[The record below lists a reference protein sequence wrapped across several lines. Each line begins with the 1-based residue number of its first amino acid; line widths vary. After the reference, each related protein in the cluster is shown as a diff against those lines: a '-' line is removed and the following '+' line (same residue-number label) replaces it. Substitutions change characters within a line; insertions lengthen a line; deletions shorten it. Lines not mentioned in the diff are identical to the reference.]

1 MAAVGVRQIL
11 SIGFVHLGQ
20 LSCSVTSAGRP
31 DEDRESLLGV
41 GVVIVQA
48 AGEVVGSELRPGPR
62 GGVLAEAA
70 AEARAFGGGPA
81 AAVDEPV
88 RGLLGQLAD

>member
-1 MAAVGVRQIL
+1 M
-11 SIGFVHLGQ
+11 
-20 LSCSVTSAGRP
+20 
-31 DEDRESLLGV
+31 
-41 GVVIVQA
+41 IVQA